1 MPLQPVKDITE
12 YKRVKEA
19 LRERFEAE
27 RTGDQDLFR
36 EQSKIFQPLI
46 DTQQQTAKA
55 IKDGQN
61 INATAISNA
70 LLPLTKELQRR
81 NDQVDMLAEQPFF
94 QQELP
99 AITPLSPEFM
109 KVNVDEGLNETDREN
124 LQDMGFELP
133 SLVFKNKMIE
143 ETLEN
148 IKTENRSIGQ
158 KLGRGPVGQKVDAK
172 QKEVY
177 QSQKKTLEMYKQ
189 ILDDLEGAKQFV
201 STPKKAGK
209 GLKGQTDAIYYPS
222 IDDLCVKLAQ
232 LDAAKQAGNTGV
244 DNNINSILDEL
255 LRVRA
260 IDKDGY
266 NNLYK
271 NIFQ

>member
-1 MPLQPVKDITE
+1 MLIVDDIGQTTIKYIPQKNIYNKIYNMPLQPVKDITE

-19 LRERFEAE
+19 LRERFEVE

-55 IKDGQN
+55 IKDVQN
-61 INATAISNA
+61 INATAVSNA

-81 NDQVDMLAEQPFF
+81 NDQIDMLAEQPFF

-109 KVNVDEGLNETDREN
+109 KVDLDARLNETDREN

-133 SLVFKNKMIE
+133 SLVFKNKTIE

-148 IKTENRSIGQ
+148 IKTENRIIGQ

-172 QKEVY
+172 EKKVY
-177 QSQKKTLEMYKQ
+177 QSRKKTLDMYKQ
-189 ILDDLEGAKQFV
+189 ILDGLE
-201 STPKKAGK
+201 
-209 GLKGQTDAIYYPS
+209 
-222 IDDLCVKLAQ
+222 
-232 LDAAKQAGNTGV
+232 
-244 DNNINSILDEL
+244 
-255 LRVRA
+255 
-260 IDKDGY
+260 
-266 NNLYK
+266 
-271 NIFQ
+271 